1 MNKLQQII
9 LSVIEEMDWGGV
21 YGSMSGPSAEQGT
34 LLYNTDSYATGSNI
48 IANNNFPM
56 QKRTFSELINQKKNK
71 KNGKQKQ
78 KQRKSVRKTN
88 L

>member
-9 LSVIEEMDWGGV
+9 LNVIEEMEWAGV
-21 YGSMSGPSAEQGT
+21 YGSMSGPSAEQGNQ
-34 LLYNTDSYATGSNI
+34 LYATDSYATGSNI
-48 IANNNFPM
+48 LATKNFPV
-56 QKRTFSELINQKKNK
+56 QKRTFPELINQKKRK

-78 KQRKSVRKTN
+78 KQRKSIRKTA

>member
-9 LSVIEEMDWGGV
+9 LKVIEEMNWGGV
-21 YGSMSGPSAEQGT
+21 YGSLPASSSSPNNS
-34 LLYNTDSYATGSNI
+34 LYNTDSYASGSNVI
-48 IANNNFPM
+48 TNPNVPI
-56 QKRTFSELINQKKNK
+56 QKRTFPELINQKKKK

-78 KQRKSVRKTN
+78 KQRKSIRKTN

>member
-9 LSVIEEMDWGGV
+9 LNVIEEMDWGGV
-21 YGSMSGPSAEQGT
+21 YGSMSGPSVDVGNQ
-34 LLYNTDSYATGSNI
+34 LNNTDSYATGSNI
-48 IANNNFPM
+48 IPNNKFPM
-56 QKRTFSELINQKKNK
+56 QKRTFPELITQRKNK

>member
-9 LSVIEEMDWGGV
+9 LNVIEEMEWSGV

-34 LLYNTDSYATGSNI
+34 QLYNTDSYATGSNI

-56 QKRTFSELINQKKNK
+56 QKRTFPELINQKKNK
-71 KNGKQKQ
+71 KQKKKQK
-78 KQRKSVRKTN
+78 KGK
-88 L
+88 